1 MKSSQEASA
10 MRAVT
15 GALIL
20 LLFPRRAR
28 RVPALSSESGGSLVE
43 FAIVLPMMMVLITGM
58 YTFGIALSN
67 YVMLT
72 NAVGAGA
79 RAFAISPAVTINT
92 GSGTTTIT
100 DPCAYAIQMA
110 TQSTPT
116 IPAGGVTYTIS
127 YTPLSTGKT
136 TTYTTGTCKGIAT
149 AVGDTVQLQALYPY
163 NFVFYGVQPGTLNL
177 QARSAELV
185 Q

>member
-1 MKSSQEASA
+1 MKIFIQMQKWFGTERRFGKSS
-10 MRAVT
+10 V
-15 GALIL
+15 
-20 LLFPRRAR
+20 
-28 RVPALSSESGGSLVE
+28 VSERGSSLVE
-43 FAIVLPMMMVLITGM
+43 FALVLPMMMVLITGM
-58 YTFGIALSN
+58 YSLGIALSN

-92 GSGTTTIT
+92 GSGTTATIT

-110 TQSTPT
+110 TQATPT
-116 IPAGGVTYTIS
+116 IPAGGVTYTFT
-127 YTPLSTGKT
+127 YTSLATGKST
-136 TTYTTGTCKGIAT
+136 NYTNQTCSGIST
-149 AVGDTVQLQALYPY
+149 SVGDTVQMQALYPY
-163 NFVFYGVQPGTLNL
+163 NFLLYGFSPGTLNL